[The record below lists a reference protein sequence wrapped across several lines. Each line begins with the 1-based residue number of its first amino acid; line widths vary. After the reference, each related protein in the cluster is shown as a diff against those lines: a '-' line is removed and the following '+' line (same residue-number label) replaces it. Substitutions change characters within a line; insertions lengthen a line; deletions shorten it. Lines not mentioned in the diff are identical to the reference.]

1 MISLNDPGMIITFQ
15 VGEEEYVADGSR
27 IVSVVK
33 IDGAKIGSDSS
44 TLELEIGL
52 PTTLPMNAVI
62 DLKDI
67 LNLPRRELSP
77 HARFLVVES
86 HNRLVAFLVDRV
98 TSIGNATAP
107 KQSSAGISSAERKG
121 DAVTGESGPALKNIH
136 VLDFDQV
143 VQETFFRSSPPPT
156 G

>member
-1 MISLNDPGMIITFQ
+1 MISQPDPGMIITFQ
-15 VGEEEYVADGSR
+15 VGEEEFVADGSR
-27 IVSVVK
+27 VLSVVK
-33 IDGAKIGSDSS
+33 IDGAKIGSDST

-62 DLKDI
+62 DLKDT
-67 LNLPRRELSP
+67 LNLPRRKLSP

-98 TSIGNATAP
+98 TSIGNAPAP
-107 KQSSAGISSAERKG
+107 QQSFPWTSSAERKG
-121 DAVTGESGPALKNIH
+121 DADTGASGPEPKSIH
-136 VLDFDQV
+136 VLDFDRV